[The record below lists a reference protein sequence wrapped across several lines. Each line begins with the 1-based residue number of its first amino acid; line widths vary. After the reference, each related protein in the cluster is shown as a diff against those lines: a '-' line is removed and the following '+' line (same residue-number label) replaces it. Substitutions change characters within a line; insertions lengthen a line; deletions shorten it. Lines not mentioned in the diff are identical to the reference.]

1 MDSYCCNCGSSSSPS
16 RCSGAREAP
25 SVTAAQDGT
34 YKPLSRPLFIYV
46 KKDALSRPEVAAFM
60 QYVLDNETA
69 IAEAS
74 QFVPLTD
81 EQLTKAKNDLEM
93 ALGS

>member
-1 MDSYCCNCGSSSSPS
+1 
-16 RCSGAREAP
+16 
-25 SVTAAQDGT
+25 SVEAAQDGT

-46 KKDALSRPEVAAFM
+46 KKEALTRTEVDAFLRFI
-60 QYVLDNETA
+60 LDNEQS

-81 EQLTKAKNDLEM
+81 EQLAKAKSDLD
-93 ALGS
+93 AATGA